1 MQWFLGQQN
10 FKWTLRR
17 GRGGGGTDL
26 NVQLT
31 LSGGKVNMSTA
42 LYVFNCSFI
51 SYHLQTYLASFC
63 TSAFSIMN
71 LAYVAFTYTT
81 SALWI
86 LVPEVFR
93 EIFLPV
99 RREARATKTFTI
111 HAAKKTTFFSS
122 RGCLTSLNF
131 FQENRCWQKRSM
143 LFRFIPDKMAS
154 TCLSLLKKVSREQ
167 NVRNIWGTNYVK
179 HRHPLSQS

>member
-1 MQWFLGQQN
+1 MIFGAAKFQVDV
-10 FKWTLRR
+10 KE
-17 GRGGGGTDL
+17 GRGGGGSDL

-81 SALWI
+81 SAL
-86 LVPEVFR
+86 
-93 EIFLPV
+93 
-99 RREARATKTFTI
+99 
-111 HAAKKTTFFSS
+111 
-122 RGCLTSLNF
+122 
-131 FQENRCWQKRSM
+131 
-143 LFRFIPDKMAS
+143 
-154 TCLSLLKKVSREQ
+154 
-167 NVRNIWGTNYVK
+167 
-179 HRHPLSQS
+179 